1 LETTKVFVW
10 FSKVKSSVRL
20 LKTTS
25 KTNENVNWVKELV
38 LTNRRTTIC
47 KVAAN
52 FVGSFQSIW
61 KDNLNM
67 HQNSAKFMPCLL
79 SEEQKNHVTCEFSGY
94 KQNDCHS
101 APSLLNIVSAIWLLP
116 IPKMQGSVKG
126 KEF

>member
-1 LETTKVFVW
+1 
-10 FSKVKSSVRL
+10 
-20 LKTTS
+20 
-25 KTNENVNWVKELV
+25 VKELV
-38 LTNRRTTIC
+38 LTNRRITIC

-79 SEEQKNHVTCEFSGY
+79 SEEQKKNHVTCEFSGY

-101 APSLLNIVSAIWLLP
+101 TPSLLNIVP
-116 IPKMQGSVKG
+116 YDFFPYPKLKVVLKG
-126 KEF
+126 RNCDDII